1 MKKRVVI
8 TGIGTISPIGN
19 NREEIVEAMKTSKC
33 GISEITLYDTADRL
47 VKLAGEIKDYDSDAY
62 FSKKELRHLDRV
74 NQFGIIA
81 AERALCD
88 AGLDKDYLSKERVG
102 VYCASGI
109 GGIGTIES
117 EHSRGLQRN
126 FDRVSPYFIPMAI
139 VNLTAGHIAMRINA
153 HGSCQGLVTACASA
167 TNALGEAYRHIKDGY
182 ADMMFAGGSE
192 AAITELS
199 IGGFTSMKALTTVT
213 DPKRA
218 SIPFDKERSG
228 FVMGEG
234 ASILVLEELEHAL
247 SRGAKIVAEIAGY
260 ADTCDACHITAPCET
275 GEYVALAMEQ
285 SIKDAGI
292 SPQDIDYINAHGTST
307 PLNDKIETVAI
318 KRVFKEAYRDVLVS
332 SSKSQIGHLLGA
344 SGATE
349 AAMSVFAMNEG
360 IVPPTINYAIPDEE
374 CDLNLVVNKPAKA
387 DIKYF
392 LKNSIGFG
400 GHNASI
406 VIKRWE
412 NK

>member
-1 MKKRVVI
+1 MRRVVI

-19 NREEIVEAMKTSKC
+19 NKDEIVEAMKTSKC
-33 GISEITLYDTADRL
+33 GISEITLYDTTDRI
-47 VKLAGEIKDYDSDAY
+47 VKLAGEIKDYNPDEH
-62 FSKKELRHLDRV
+62 FSKKDQRRLDRV

-81 AERALCD
+81 ARRALFD
-88 AGLDKDYLSKERVG
+88 AGLDKDYLAKERVG

-109 GGIGTIES
+109 GGISTIEN
-117 EHSRGLQRN
+117 EHSRGLERS

-139 VNLTAGHIAMRINA
+139 VNLTAGYIAIEMNA
-153 HGSCQGLVTACASA
+153 HGSCQGIVTACASA

-199 IGGFTSMKALTTVT
+199 IGGFTSMKALTTSK
-213 DPKRA
+213 DPSRA

-234 ASILVLEELEHAL
+234 ATILILEELEHAL
-247 SRGAKIVAEIAGY
+247 NRGAKIVGEIAGY
-260 ADTCDACHITAPCET
+260 SDTCDANHITAPCET

-292 SPQDIDYINAHGTST
+292 EPGDIDYINAHGTST
-307 PLNDKIETVAI
+307 HLNDKIETTAI
-318 KRVFKEAYRDVLVS
+318 KRVFKEAYKDIPVS

-344 SGATE
+344 SGSTE
-349 AAMSVFAMNEG
+349 VAMSVFAMNEG
-360 IVPPTINYAIPDEE
+360 IIPPTINYAVPDEE
-374 CDLNLVVNKPAKA
+374 CDLNLVTNKPAKA
-387 DIKYF
+387 DIRYF

>member
-1 MKKRVVI
+1 MRRVVI

-19 NREEIVEAMKTSKC
+19 NKEEIVEAMKTSKC
-33 GISEITLYDTADRL
+33 GISEITLYDTTDRI
-47 VKLAGEIKDYDSDAY
+47 VKLAGEIKDYNPDEH
-62 FSKKELRHLDRV
+62 FSKKDQRRLDRV

-81 AERALCD
+81 ARRALCD
-88 AGLDKDYLSKERVG
+88 AGLDKEYLAKERVG

-109 GGIGTIES
+109 GGIRTIEN
-117 EHSRGLQRN
+117 EHSRGLERS

-139 VNLTAGHIAMRINA
+139 VNLTAGHIAIEMNA
-153 HGSCQGLVTACASA
+153 HGTCQGIVTACASA

-199 IGGFTSMKALTTVT
+199 IGGFTSMKALTTAT
-213 DPKRA
+213 DPNRA

-234 ASILVLEELEHAL
+234 ATILILEELEHAIK
-247 SRGAKIVAEIAGY
+247 RGARIVAEIAGY
-260 ADTCDACHITAPCET
+260 SDTCDANHITAPCET

-292 SPQDIDYINAHGTST
+292 ETGDIDYINAHGTST
-307 PLNDKIETVAI
+307 HLNDKIETTAI
-318 KRVFKEAYRDVLVS
+318 KRVFKEKYKDVLVS

-344 SGATE
+344 SGSTE
-349 AAMSVFAMNEG
+349 VAMSVFAMNEG
-360 IVPPTINYAIPDEE
+360 IVPPTINYAVPDEE
-374 CDLNLVVNKPAKA
+374 CDLNLVTNKPAKA

>member
-1 MKKRVVI
+1 MRRVVI

-19 NREEIVEAMKTSKC
+19 NKEEIVEAMKTSKC
-33 GISEITLYDTADRL
+33 GISEITLYDTTDRI
-47 VKLAGEIKDYDSDAY
+47 VKLAGEIKDYNPDEH
-62 FSKKELRHLDRV
+62 FSKKDQRRLDRV

-81 AERALCD
+81 ARRALCD
-88 AGLDKDYLSKERVG
+88 AGLDKDYLAKERVG

-109 GGIGTIES
+109 GGIRTIEN
-117 EHSRGLQRN
+117 EHSRGLERS

-139 VNLTAGHIAMRINA
+139 VNLTAGHIAIEMNA
-153 HGSCQGLVTACASA
+153 HGSCQGIVTACASA

-182 ADMMFAGGSE
+182 ADMMFAGGTE

-199 IGGFTSMKALTTVT
+199 IGGFTSMKALTTAT
-213 DPKRA
+213 DPNRA

-234 ASILVLEELEHAL
+234 ATILILEELEHAIK
-247 SRGAKIVAEIAGY
+247 RGARIVAEIAGY
-260 ADTCDACHITAPCET
+260 SDTCDANHITAPCET

-292 SPQDIDYINAHGTST
+292 ETGDIDYINAHGTST
-307 PLNDKIETVAI
+307 HLNDKIETTAI
-318 KRVFKEAYRDVLVS
+318 KRVFKEKYKDVLVS

-344 SGATE
+344 SGSTE
-349 AAMSVFAMNEG
+349 VAMSVFAMNEG
-360 IVPPTINYAIPDEE
+360 IVPPTINYAVPDEE
-374 CDLNLVVNKPAKA
+374 CDLNLVTNKPAKA